1 MRDEI
6 DGRIWNANHERFSAS
21 LDGALGALAGRLRR
35 SLESLDGT
43 PTHLLSVAGAVAL
56 TLLTFN
62 ASLA

>member
-6 DGRIWNANHERFSAS
+6 DGRIWTDNHERFSAS
-21 LDGALGALAGRLRR
+21 LEEALGALGGRIRR
-35 SLESLDGT
+35 RLESLDGT
-43 PTHLLSVAGAVAL
+43 PTHLLSAAGALAL